1 MVYSYDH
8 GHFLP
13 GPGASKDPC
22 SDSYHG
28 TSANSEVE
36 VKNVVDLIKGHANF
50 KSFISIHSYSQ
61 LLMYPYGYTC
71 TDIPDK
77 SELVS
82 QFISLS
88 IYYNTTTVFY
98 FGLSYIS
105 SDLFINHFIWLL
117 FSSDYYFTQFFK
129 LWSVK
134 HCGAIQMKTI
144 YCFFIYCSMM

>member
-1 MVYSYDH
+1 MFDY

-13 GPGASKDPC
+13 GTGASKDPC

-28 TSANSEVE
+28 PYANSEVE
-36 VKNVVDLIKGHANF
+36 VKNVVDLIKGHGNF

-82 QFISLS
+82 QFVSLS
-88 IYYNTTTVFY
+88 ISTFNSFVLWFVLYN
-98 FGLSYIS
+98 LIR
-105 SDLFINHFIWLL
+105 FINLSAF
-117 FSSDYYFTQFFK
+117 
-129 LWSVK
+129 
-134 HCGAIQMKTI
+134 
-144 YCFFIYCSMM
+144 